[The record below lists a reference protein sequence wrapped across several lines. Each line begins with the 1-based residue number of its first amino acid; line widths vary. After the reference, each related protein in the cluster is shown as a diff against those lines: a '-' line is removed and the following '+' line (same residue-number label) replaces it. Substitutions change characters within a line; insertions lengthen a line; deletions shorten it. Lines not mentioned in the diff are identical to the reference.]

1 MEEIWKDIDGCD
13 GYQVSNKGRVRS
25 CFLAGRWMSKKGEW
39 RLLSQHD
46 NGHGYMSVTL
56 GSKHGQK
63 YVHRLVAKAFIPNPL
78 NLPQVNHKDENKK
91 NNCVE
96 NLEWCTGKYNCNYGN
111 RNQLAIA
118 VKNLPK
124 VEQYTLDG
132 QYVATYA
139 NGAEANRAMGGKSD
153 TITHV
158 IHGRNKTAYGF
169 KWKLEGHDFPVY
181 LRDKRKRTNSSS
193 EC

>member
-13 GYQVSNKGRVRS
+13 GYQVSNEGRVRS
-25 CFLAGRWMSKKGEW
+25 CFLAGNWTVKKGEW

-46 NGHGYMSVTL
+46 NGHGYMRVIL

-153 TITHV
+153 AITHV

-181 LRDKRKRTNSSS
+181 CSSR
-193 EC
+193 